1 MGREL
6 EIAAAASAGGW
17 LRWKEQ
23 HTLEPG
29 TPCPNCETVLEG
41 PYCHSC
47 GQLAETFERSVWRL
61 LVEGVESFF
70 HFDGRFWRTLPNLA
84 LRPGRLTREYLDGK
98 RVFQIPPLRLF
109 LIVLLLVFFTGG
121 LHLGHRE
128 NNGFEFKSVGSL
140 DELKPAERAEVKKEL
155 AQLKPAERAK
165 MDAVLGQL
173 EPAQRAEV
181 ETALGQAHPSA
192 TPGASVGAASKPA
205 DQPGVETK
213 LRGFSAWMYQ
223 QGMIAKQNPELFT
236 MVLENWA
243 HRFAF
248 LMLPV
253 SALFLSI
260 LFVFQRRFYVF
271 DHLIFSMHSLSFQGM
286 LLSAMFLLGQ
296 FTSYSGVLL
305 LASPVHLFVHMR
317 GTYGTSVAGTLLRMA
332 LLFIGTTIAVAFL
345 MVGLTWVALAAMR
358 PH

>member
-6 EIAAAASAGGW
+6 EVAAAASAGGW

-61 LVEGVESFF
+61 VVEGFESFF

-84 LRPGRLTREYLDGK
+84 IHPGRLTREYLDGK
-98 RVFQIPPLRLF
+98 RAFQIPPLRLF
-109 LIVLLLVFFTGG
+109 LVVLLLVFFAGG
-121 LHLGHRE
+121 LNLGHRE
-128 NNGFEFKSVGSL
+128 KTQGIQVQAKS
-140 DELKPAERAEVKKEL
+140 LKDLE
-155 AQLKPAERAK
+155 PAERAK
-165 MDAVLGQL
+165 MEAALGRL
-173 EPAQRAEV
+173 DPADRVEV
-181 ETALGQAHPSA
+181 ETALGQTHSSA
-192 TPGASVGAASKPA
+192 TPGASVGAAPKPT
-205 DQPGVETK
+205 DQPGVDEK
-213 LRGFSAWMYQ
+213 LTGFGAWLHQ
-223 QGMIAKQNPELFT
+223 QGEIARKNPQLFT
-236 MVLENWA
+236 MVLESWG
-243 HRFAF
+243 HRFAI
-248 LMLPV
+248 LMLPI
-253 SALFLSI
+253 SALLLSV

-296 FTSYSGVLL
+296 LTSLSSLLL

-317 GTYGTSVAGTLLRMA
+317 GTYGTSAAGTLLRMT
-332 LLFIGTTIAVAFL
+332 LLFVGTLIAVLFL
-345 MVGLTWVALAAMR
+345 VVGLLWVGLAAMR
-358 PH
+358 AH

>member
-6 EIAAAASAGGW
+6 EVAAAASAGGW
-17 LRWKEQ
+17 LRLKQE

-29 TPCPNCETVLEG
+29 TPCPNCETVLQG

-47 GQLAETFERSVWRL
+47 GQLAETFERSVWHL
-61 LVEGVESFF
+61 VVEGFESFF

-84 LRPGRLTREYLDGK
+84 LHPARLTREYLDGK
-98 RVFQIPPLRLF
+98 RAFQIPPLRLF

-121 LHLGHRE
+121 LHLGDRE
-128 NNGFEFKSVGSL
+128 HTQVEVKSL
-140 DELKPAERAEVKKEL
+140 DQLKPAERAEVQK
-155 AQLKPAERAK
+155 
-165 MDAVLGQL
+165 
-173 EPAQRAEV
+173 
-181 ETALGQAHPSA
+181 ALGQAHLGVI
-192 TPGASVGAASKPA
+192 PGASLNVNLKDGAASRPA
-205 DQPGVETK
+205 DQPGVDK
-213 LRGFSAWMYQ
+213 NLHGFGAWMHQ
-223 QGMIAKQNPELFT
+223 QGEVARKNPELFT
-236 MVLENWA
+236 MVLESWA

-248 LMLPV
+248 LMLPI

-296 FTSYSGVLL
+296 LTTYSGLLL

-317 GTYGTSVAGTLLRMA
+317 GTYGVSIIGTLLRMA
-332 LLFIGTTIAVAFL
+332 LLFIGTMVAVAFL
-345 MVGLTWVALAAMR
+345 MTGLIWVGLASMQA
-358 PH
+358 H